1 MNEGDERYDDPWME
15 HPSRQS
21 PLFPG
26 SRPEGPPPR
35 YSRGSQAVLAS
46 LLYAP
51 IVVVPCLYLI
61 TGRWL
66 TAGLIGILAWRIG
79 ALLFVLVAALH
90 RYGLR

>member
-21 PLFPG
+21 PFFPG

-35 YSRGSQAVLAS
+35 YSRGSQAVLAI

-66 TAGLIGILAWRIG
+66 TAGLIGILAWMIG
-79 ALLFVLVAALH
+79 GLLFVLVVALH